1 MNIRSVKMSVLIQLS
16 GSCYSTKTYGERVGL
31 NVGLKVGLSDGLNV
45 GASVLFQEKV
55 IMNKH
60 EYEI

>member
-16 GSCYSTKTYGERVGL
+16 GSYLETYGERVGL

-60 EYEI
+60 ECEI

>member
-1 MNIRSVKMSVLIQLS
+1 MYLFNCLDHVIP
-16 GSCYSTKTYGERVGL
+16 TKTYGERVGL